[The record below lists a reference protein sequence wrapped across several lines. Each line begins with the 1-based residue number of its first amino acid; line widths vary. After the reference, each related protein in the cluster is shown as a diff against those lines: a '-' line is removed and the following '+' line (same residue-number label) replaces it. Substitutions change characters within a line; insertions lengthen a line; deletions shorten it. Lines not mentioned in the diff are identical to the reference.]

1 MEYKIH
7 NSWKRLEILS
17 IVYKMSV
24 DIKAFCYL
32 NKYNLIEKLSKFIM
46 TNNMDFLKF
55 LFSPKP
61 VRVMSYTEKKEV
73 TSLARKISNYYQT
86 CNLENSGYLNEDEIK
101 IDIEHIKSY
110 TDVCSVNR
118 AIKKHNSVTG
128 SKIPINVCYSE
139 YELTRQ
145 DERIIRQKMMGL
157 TIRRGK
163 FILDFS

>member
-101 IDIEHIKSY
+101 IVE
-110 TDVCSVNR
+110 
-118 AIKKHNSVTG
+118 
-128 SKIPINVCYSE
+128 
-139 YELTRQ
+139 
-145 DERIIRQKMMGL
+145 
-157 TIRRGK
+157 
-163 FILDFS
+163 